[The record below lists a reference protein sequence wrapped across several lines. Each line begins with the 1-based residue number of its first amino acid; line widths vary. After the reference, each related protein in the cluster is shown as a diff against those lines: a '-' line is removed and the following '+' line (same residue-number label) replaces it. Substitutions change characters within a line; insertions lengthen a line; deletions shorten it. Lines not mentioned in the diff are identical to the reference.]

1 MFLYKNI
8 VVSKKIKKNI
18 RGKNKE
24 AILFQLSFF
33 LTITISIISILSTQ
47 VNEFFIPI
55 IFLSNNYFQY
65 VGIILLILNLIISFL
80 ALIHMRDSW
89 RIGIIEGEKTE
100 LVTDGIFSISRNPYF
115 LSGII
120 QFIAYIFLIK
130 NLVVIIFCLLSI
142 LLIHKMVIKE
152 ETFLESLHGDKYL
165 KYKKEVA
172 RYFII

>member
-1 MFLYKNI
+1 
-8 VVSKKIKKNI
+8 
-18 RGKNKE
+18 
-24 AILFQLSFF
+24 
-33 LTITISIISILSTQ
+33 
-47 VNEFFIPI
+47 
-55 IFLSNNYFQY
+55 
-65 VGIILLILNLIISFL
+65 
-80 ALIHMRDSW
+80 MRDSW